1 MEEHAH
7 HIEHPDMYDAE
18 SSKVGMWL
26 FIFTELLLFGGLFLV
41 YTVYRYMNP
50 DAFHLAAD
58 HNQIV
63 FVILWVHENLG
74 DNFFYFLRSGCILIY
89 FVYNDYGFQSKIK

>member
-26 FIFTELLLFGGLFLV
+26 FIFTELLLFGGLFIV
-41 YTVYRYMNP
+41 YSVPAGMLCRY
-50 DAFHLAAD
+50 LA
-58 HNQIV
+58 
-63 FVILWVHENLG
+63 
-74 DNFFYFLRSGCILIY
+74 SGKMG
-89 FVYNDYGFQSKIK
+89 NRRRHGGFE